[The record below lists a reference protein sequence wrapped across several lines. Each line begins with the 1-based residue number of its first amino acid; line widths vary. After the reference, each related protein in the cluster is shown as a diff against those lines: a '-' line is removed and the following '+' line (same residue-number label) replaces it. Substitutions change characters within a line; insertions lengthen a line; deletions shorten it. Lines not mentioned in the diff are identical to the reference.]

1 MRKKVGYILTIAVV
15 AMTVIGVLLWF
26 NIKGDGN
33 LKDKTTVTFGGET
46 TKTLKAE
53 IAGFY
58 PGKSADYTIEISDK
72 NAADYNV
79 SLVFRKNEDVE
90 PEKNTLGNYLTVR
103 IVAGD
108 VTFEKNLNELFGGET
123 INLGRNSQKITITYT
138 MPLEI
143 GNEAQGAEARFF
155 IDLTVSEEGDSGSVK
170 DSVKENPN
178 ASSLINR

>member
-1 MRKKVGYILTIAVV
+1 MRRKIGYILTIAVV

-26 NIKGDGN
+26 NIKDEGN
-33 LKDKTTVTFGGET
+33 LKDKTTVTFNGET

-72 NAADYNV
+72 GAADYNV
-79 SLVFRKNEDVE
+79 SLVFRKNGDVE
-90 PEKNTLGNYLTVR
+90 PEKNTLGNYLNVT

-108 VTFEKNLNELFGGET
+108 VTIEKNLNELFGGEK
-123 INLGRNSQKITITYT
+123 INLGRNSQKITITYA

-143 GNEAQGAEARFF
+143 GNEAQGAETRFF
-155 IDLTVSEEGDSGSVK
+155 IDLTASENENDGNSASVQTEKGD
-170 DSVKENPN
+170 
-178 ASSLINR
+178 